1 MEEIAKIL
9 KKLRPENGRW
19 QSIPEIKADIEKLTE
34 DVNEWIDPGMTENEV
49 EELFDSIIR
58 IWG

>member
-9 KKLRPENGRW
+9 KQLRPENGRW
-19 QSIPEIKADIEKLTE
+19 QSDPEIKVNIEKLTE
-34 DVNEWIDPGMTENEV
+34 GVNEWIDPGITENEV